1 MVPYVRTYARTMV
14 VVKSLSRLKIYKL
27 HYNILADH
35 LEMQNNQIAEDDDV
49 EEPYDKSEEYWRY
62 IS

>member
-1 MVPYVRTYARTMV
+1 MKLWR
-14 VVKSLSRLKIYKL
+14 KKKIIIKL

-35 LEMQNNQIAEDDDV
+35 LEMEKNQIAEEDDV
-49 EEPYDKSEEYWRY
+49 EDPYGKSEEYWRY

>member
-1 MVPYVRTYARTMV
+1 MV

-35 LEMQNNQIAEDDDV
+35 LEMQNNRIPEKDDI